1 MNVRRGLTRLWT
13 AGSVVWL
20 AVVLLIAGPAT
31 FNSAKGL
38 WDARNADRPNVPAWA
53 LPRIYYSQPPA
64 DVRAEQIRGP
74 DDRIR
79 WVEIDENKNAMWSA
93 IYLDMQADASANF
106 KTLAFITLIP
116 LALAWMALYT
126 GFWIVRGFRGA

>member
-1 MNVRRGLTRLWT
+1 
-13 AGSVVWL
+13 
-20 AVVLLIAGPAT
+20 
-31 FNSAKGL
+31 
-38 WDARNADRPNVPAWA
+38 
-53 LPRIYYSQPPA
+53 
-64 DVRAEQIRGP
+64 VRAEQIRGP